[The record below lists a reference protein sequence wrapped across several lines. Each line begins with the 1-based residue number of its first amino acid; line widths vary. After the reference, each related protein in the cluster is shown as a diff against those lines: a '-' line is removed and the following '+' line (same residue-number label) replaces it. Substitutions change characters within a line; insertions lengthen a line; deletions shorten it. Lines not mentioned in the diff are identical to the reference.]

1 MPGGENGF
9 RASLRRVPRTTTGKR
24 NGMIEKESRRAKR
37 YDVEVAAEVT
47 ISREVLQSQTKNLS
61 ESGVCLVTRRQLD
74 EGSRIMLNLFLVI
87 EGIEDATS
95 PSIDLMAEVI
105 WAAPS
110 SEKEFLAGCHF
121 SDMSPKQV
129 ETLKSFLRQLEK

>member
-1 MPGGENGF
+1 
-9 RASLRRVPRTTTGKR
+9 
-24 NGMIEKESRRAKR
+24 MIEKESRRAKR

-47 ISREVLQSQTKNLS
+47 INREVLQSQTKNLS
-61 ESGVCLVTRRQLD
+61 ESGVCLVTRRQLV
-74 EGSRIMLNLFLVI
+74 EGSRLLLNLFLVV

-95 PSIDLMAEVI
+95 PSIDLTAEVI

-110 SEKEFLAGCHF
+110 SENEFLAGCQF
-121 SDMSPKQV
+121 SDISSKQA